1 VRKYRFDHD
10 DDLCP
15 AADNVNAANAA
26 KMHDTI
32 TPITARQADSDYEDI
47 GASG

>member
-15 AADNVNAANAA
+15 AADDVNAANAA
-26 KMHDTI
+26 KMPVPI
-32 TPITARQADSDYEDI
+32 TPIAAPQTDSAYEDI

>member
-15 AADNVNAANAA
+15 ADHDVNAANAA
-26 KMHDTI
+26 KMHVRI
-32 TPITARQADSDYEDI
+32 TPIAAPKADSNYENI